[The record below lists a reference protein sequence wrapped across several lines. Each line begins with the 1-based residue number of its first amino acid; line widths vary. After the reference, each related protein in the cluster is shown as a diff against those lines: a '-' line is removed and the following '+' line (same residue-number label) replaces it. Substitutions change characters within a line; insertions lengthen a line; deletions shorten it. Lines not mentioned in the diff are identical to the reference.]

1 MDPSMGVGPTV
12 LASLANFAAHVQ
24 HISPLRPDLYGEGG
38 SLTDLEDDFARV
50 LGKDA
55 CVTVLTGTLAHV
67 VATRVHADDCQ
78 NVGRVALHAT
88 SSLLLSDLR
97 PLENA
102 WGFSPAVYGR
112 AHRCASFADVSAVL
126 SHKLKVATVI
136 LEVPQWATGGTVTP
150 MEELEA
156 IAVLCRHKR
165 VRLHLDGS
173 RLMHALPALGLSS
186 AAEICCLFD
195 SVYLSA
201 RDNFGALGGGF
212 LAGTRRFVENAR
224 LWIKRLGACPPTLL
238 PYEASIRKA
247 VMRAEISP
255 RSFHNRASRLR
266 DACALITS
274 QLIMRGA
281 PIRLDPPV
289 PQTTVVHVYLR
300 GYTEEV
306 KDAISRAEAASG
318 VRLSG
323 AIRSV
328 PHYKLEPER
337 LFAATPPEDIFL
349 GDGNTVSDS
358 PSFRDTGEDGAGAGS
373 GTQPGQLPGAPAGAG
388 AAAGALGDGRVRD
401 DGSGMAL
408 QHGMMHGQAAGA
420 VGPHA
425 MQGPVPLGPDG
436 QPLSIRVRSGPREG
450 EEAYFEWE
458 LQHDDV
464 SLSAEQLLGV
474 WRIFCD
480 ILDEASVA
488 PTVQA
493 AGPPQVDGFAAG
505 GFMDGGAGRVQ
516 AAQLPV
522 SGGRLRPPR
531 CLLPTRA
538 TTTHR
543 APPPSACGFG
553 PKAM

>member
-318 VRLSG
+318 VRLSDG
-323 AIRSV
+323 RTSV
-328 PHYKLEPER
+328 MMGEVELGSQRATKAST
-337 LFAATPPEDIFL
+337 AATSQCEGTLCRSTHLCGLVRTSKPPDITTL
-349 GDGNTVSDS
+349 
-358 PSFRDTGEDGAGAGS
+358 
-373 GTQPGQLPGAPAGAG
+373 APHCTRTCARWEPVV
-388 AAAGALGDGRVRD
+388 ALGRIQTRHTPASASKAERRGLI
-401 DGSGMAL
+401 GLWEEATPSCPQAL
-408 QHGMMHGQAAGA
+408 WK
-420 VGPHA
+420 
-425 MQGPVPLGPDG
+425 
-436 QPLSIRVRSGPREG
+436 SPREG
-450 EEAYFEWE
+450 GASAKACLAARRDWDSE
-458 LQHDDV
+458 
-464 SLSAEQLLGV
+464 AEQRAASPLPAPAARGGQASGSEDA
-474 WRIFCD
+474 RGG
-480 ILDEASVA
+480 DEGEECSSADA
-488 PTVQA
+488 DTPA
-493 AGPPQVDGFAAG
+493 AGPAA
-505 GFMDGGAGRVQ
+505 
-516 AAQLPV
+516 
-522 SGGRLRPPR
+522 SSRP
-531 CLLPTRA
+531 TVTQSSA
-538 TTTHR
+538 E
-543 APPPSACGFG
+543 PPP
-553 PKAM
+553 KQV